1 MTKEIGIF
9 EPQQLN
15 EQTTLHQ
22 IEQERTTYISK
33 AQEQAET
40 SPIENTHV
48 KEAILTTT
56 SLQSTT
62 KLR

>member
-1 MTKEIGIF
+1 MTKEIGIL
-9 EPQQLN
+9 EPQQYN
-15 EQTTLHQ
+15 EQTTRKQ

-33 AQEQAET
+33 EKEQAET
-40 SPIENTHV
+40 SLIEITKFEEEIPN
-48 KEAILTTT
+48 TT